1 MCFFLIRPW
10 RYLNPQLQNLRVSKW
25 ALRRFI
31 CIQTNHSAEPSTT
44 DLWYL
49 AASYYPITAIGTT
62 SLLKARTLRL
72 PRFISCGFSSLLQVV
87 VVRRDDV
94 ADGGLRRHR
103 LLVDVFVKTFDQ
115 TSKAT
120 WKNRELRFVFL
131 RKFRLKNLKKK
142 VPSKGPKLNKQ
153 RGKRDWVLPRTQLC
167 VF

>member
-94 ADGGLRRHR
+94 ADARLRRHR
-103 LLVDVFVKTFDQ
+103 LLADVFVKTFGRLIRHRKQLWNIKSWMKFHRQRLSKTFQ
-115 TSKAT
+115 T
-120 WKNRELRFVFL
+120 NFCFVLNFL
-131 RKFRLKNLKKK
+131 EIC
-142 VPSKGPKLNKQ
+142 GIA
-153 RGKRDWVLPRTQLC
+153 RGRVTD
-167 VF
+167 F